1 MKRSGTTRDKVVA
14 VTGGARGIGKA
25 IAARFTAVGARV
37 AIGDRDLAEAED
49 TAAELGVHAFA
60 LDVTDPVSFA
70 GFLRAVRSELGPI
83 DVLVNNAGIM
93 TERTVADITPGE
105 WDLLMA
111 LNLRAPMF
119 LVQAAL
125 PHLSEG
131 GGSIVNIGSIEG
143 IGANPEHAAY
153 CAAKAGMHGLTRAL
167 AVDLGAAGIR
177 CNAIAPGWIASNL
190 SEAYLDGMPDPAAA
204 RRSLDAHHPVG
215 HTGTPKDIGD
225 LAVFLASDQS
235 RFITGETIVADGGRT
250 ARLPQPLSL

>member
-1 MKRSGTTRDKVVA
+1 MQLGGKRAV
-14 VTGGARGIGKA
+14 VTGGGKGIGRGTTERLLEA
-25 IAARFTAVGARV
+25 GARV
-37 AIGDRDLAEAED
+37 VIVQRGGLDADLVGRPGLQVIQADLGDTDTLADVVARS
-49 TAAELGVHAFA
+49 AALLG
-60 LDVTDPVSFA
+60 
-70 GFLRAVRSELGPI
+70 GI